1 MTPETLSIL
10 RSRTQGRAAQ
20 GRPMSQ
26 VLLTT
31 FLLAALT
38 ATAPAGQRAAERP
51 PNIILIVADD
61 LGWGDVGA
69 YGQPTIRTPHLDRIA
84 VEGQKWTTFYSGAPY
99 CTPSRAGLLTGRL
112 PVRSGLASE
121 TRTVLFADSL
131 GGLPQS
137 EVTIPELL
145 KERGYATA
153 MMGKWHLGHLPQYQP
168 EQHGFDLYFGIP
180 FSNDMEAVPGSPSD
194 RIQRPK
200 SEYFNVPVY
209 SGGRIVERP
218 ALQPTLTHRYVEKSV
233 QFIKA
238 NRERPFFLYIAHH
251 MPHVPLF
258 AHHDFEGRSAR
269 GPYGDVIE
277 EIDAGVGRLRAVLAE
292 LRLERNTLVVF
303 TSDNGPWLVQ
313 RDLAGSSG
321 PFRDGK
327 GTTFEGA
334 VRVPALFLWP
344 GTVKPGVVMEMG
356 AFFDLLPTLAA
367 LAGVPVPSDRVLD
380 GYDLTP
386 VLRGTGPSPRRAYF
400 YYRGSLLQAV
410 RSDVFKVH
418 FFTRP
423 EGHDKVPERV
433 DPPWLFNLDHDPSE
447 QFDVARDHPEVVA
460 ELRRLAEEHKRGVV
474 PVEDQVAKRGA
485 APAMR

>member
-1 MTPETLSIL
+1 MTLML
-10 RSRTQGRAAQ
+10 A
-20 GRPMSQ
+20 
-26 VLLTT
+26 L
-31 FLLAALT
+31 LLAA
-38 ATAPAGQRAAERP
+38 APAAPADERP
-51 PNIILIVADD
+51 PNIILVVADD
-61 LGWGDVGA
+61 MGWGDVGA
-69 YGQPTIRTPHLDRIA
+69 YGHPTIRTPHLDRIA

-145 KERGYATA
+145 KGRGYATA

-180 FSNDMEAVPGSPSD
+180 FSNDMEAVPGSPPD

-209 SGGRIVERP
+209 SGGKIVERP
-218 ALQPTLTHRYVEKSV
+218 AQQPTLTHRYIEKSV
-233 QFIKA
+233 EFIRA
-238 NRERPFFLYIAHH
+238 NRERPFFLYLAHH

-258 AHHDFEGRSAR
+258 AHDEFEGHSPR

-292 LRLERNTLVVF
+292 LGIDKRTLVIF
-303 TSDNGPWLVQ
+303 TSDNGPWLAQ

-334 VRVPALFLWP
+334 VRVPALVLWP
-344 GTVKPGVVMEMG
+344 GTVKPGVVREMG
-356 AFFDLLPTLAA
+356 SFFDMLPTLAA
-367 LAGVPVPSDRVLD
+367 LAGAPVPSDRVLD

-386 VLRGTGPSPRRAYF
+386 VLRGTGPSPRRTYF
-400 YYRGSLLQAV
+400 YYRGALLQAV
-410 RSDVFKVH
+410 RSGPFKAH
-418 FFTRP
+418 FITRP
-423 EGHDKVPERV
+423 EGHDQAPEPI

-447 QFDVARDHPEVVA
+447 QYDIARERPEIVA
-460 ELRRLAEEHKRGVV
+460 ELRRLADEHKRGVV
-474 PVEDQVAKRGA
+474 PVEDQIAR
-485 APAMR
+485 RR

>member
-1 MTPETLSIL
+1 
-10 RSRTQGRAAQ
+10 
-20 GRPMSQ
+20 
-26 VLLTT
+26 
-31 FLLAALT
+31 
-38 ATAPAGQRAAERP
+38 
-51 PNIILIVADD
+51 
-61 LGWGDVGA
+61 
-69 YGQPTIRTPHLDRIA
+69 
-84 VEGQKWTTFYSGAPY
+84 
-99 CTPSRAGLLTGRL
+99 
-112 PVRSGLASE
+112 
-121 TRTVLFADSL
+121 
-131 GGLPQS
+131 
-137 EVTIPELL
+137 
-145 KERGYATA
+145 
-153 MMGKWHLGHLPQYQP
+153 
-168 EQHGFDLYFGIP
+168 
-180 FSNDMEAVPGSPSD
+180 
-194 RIQRPK
+194 
-200 SEYFNVPVY
+200 
-209 SGGRIVERP
+209 VERP

-233 QFIKA
+233 EFIKA
-238 NRERPFFLYIAHH
+238 NRDRPFFLYIAHH

-258 AHHDFEGRSAR
+258 AHHEFEGRSAR

-292 LRLERNTLVVF
+292 LGLERNTLIVF

-356 AFFDLLPTLAA
+356 AFFDLLPTFAA

-386 VLRGTGPSPRRAYF
+386 VLRGTGPSPRRTYF

-410 RSDVFKVH
+410 RSGAFKVH

-447 QFDVARDHPEVVA
+447 QFDVARDHPDVVV
-460 ELRRLAEEHKRGVV
+460 ELRRLAEEHKQGVV
-474 PVEDQVAKRGA
+474 PVEDQIAKRAA
-485 APAMR
+485 APAVR